1 MILKIRFMWLIAK
14 NKPSEFNLA
23 ISELAKIN
31 LTKTYRPITRI
42 NKKIKNTLLN
52 YFFIEIE
59 ENREILKKIKYT
71 KGINQILEDS
81 LYHQKPINDFIQF
94 CKSEED
100 PKGYLGKKFFLKFLN
115 TKGKF
120 TSGPFKNIFFEVL
133 EQNDKEIKVL
143 LDNYKHPIVIN
154 KDQSTVGI
162 DFI

>member
-1 MILKIRFMWLIAK
+1 MWLIAK

-31 LTKTYRPITRI
+31 LTKTYRPITKI
-42 NKKIKNTLLN
+42 NKKIKNILLN

-59 ENREILKKIKYT
+59 ENREILKEIKYT

>member
-1 MILKIRFMWLIAK
+1 MWLIAK

-23 ISELAKIN
+23 ISELAKID
-31 LTKTYRPITRI
+31 LTKTYRPITKI
-42 NKKIKNTLLN
+42 NKKIKNILLN

-133 EQNDKEIKVL
+133 EQNYKEIKVL

>member
-1 MILKIRFMWLIAK
+1 MWLIVK
-14 NKPSEFNLA
+14 HKSNEFNLA

-31 LTKTYRPITRI
+31 IFQYYRSVTKI
-42 NKKIKNTLLN
+42 NNKIKNILLN
-52 YFFIEIE
+52 YFFIEIK
-59 ENREILKKIKYT
+59 ENKEILKKIKYT

-94 CKSEED
+94 CKNEED
-100 PKGYLGKKFFLKFLN
+100 PKGYLGKEFFLKFLN

-133 EQNDKEIKVL
+133 DKNDKELKVL

-154 KDQSTVGI
+154 NDNKDIGI
-162 DFI
+162 NFI

>member
-23 ISELAKIN
+23 ISELAKID
-31 LTKTYRPITRI
+31 LTKTYRPITKI
-42 NKKIKNTLLN
+42 NKKIKNILLN

-59 ENREILKKIKYT
+59 ENREILNKIKYT

>member
-1 MILKIRFMWLIAK
+1 MWLIAK

-31 LTKTYRPITRI
+31 LTKTYRPITNI
-42 NKKIKNTLLN
+42 NKKIKNILLN
-52 YFFIEIE
+52 YFFIEIG
-59 ENREILKKIKYT
+59 ENREILKKIKYA

-94 CKSEED
+94 CKSKED
-100 PKGYLGKKFFLKFLN
+100 PKGYLGKEFFLKFLN

>member
-1 MILKIRFMWLIAK
+1 MFMWLIAK
-14 NKPSEFNLA
+14 NKPSEFNLV

-31 LTKTYRPITRI
+31 LAKTYRPITKT
-42 NKKIKNTLLN
+42 NKKIKNILLN
-52 YFFIEIE
+52 YFFIEID
-59 ENREILKKIKYT
+59 ENKEILKKIKYT

>member
-1 MILKIRFMWLIAK
+1 MILNIWFMWLIAK

-23 ISELAKIN
+23 ISELAKID
-31 LTKTYRPITRI
+31 LTKTYRPITKI
-42 NKKIKNTLLN
+42 NKKIKNILLN

>member
-1 MILKIRFMWLIAK
+1 MWLIAK

-23 ISELAKIN
+23 ISELAKID
-31 LTKTYRPITRI
+31 LTKTYRPITKI
-42 NKKIKNTLLN
+42 NKKIKNILLN

>member
-1 MILKIRFMWLIAK
+1 MWLIAK

-31 LTKTYRPITRI
+31 LTKTYRPITKI
-42 NKKIKNTLLN
+42 NKKIKNILLN

-154 KDQSTVGI
+154 KEQSAVGI

>member
-1 MILKIRFMWLIAK
+1 MWLIAK
-14 NKPSEFNLA
+14 NKPGEFNLV

-31 LTKTYRPITRI
+31 LTKTYRPITKI
-42 NKKIKNTLLN
+42 NKKIKNILLN

-143 LDNYKHPIVIN
+143 LDNYKHTIVIN

>member
-1 MILKIRFMWLIAK
+1 MWLIAK
-14 NKPSEFNLA
+14 YKSNELNLA

-31 LTKTYRPITRI
+31 IFKYYRPVTKI
-42 NKKIKNTLLN
+42 NKKIKNILLN
-52 YFFIEIE
+52 YFFIDIKDNKEI
-59 ENREILKKIKYT
+59 IKKIKYT

-81 LYHQKPINDFIQF
+81 LYHQKHINEFIEF

-100 PKGYLGKKFFLKFLN
+100 PKGYLRKEFFLKFLK
-115 TKGKF
+115 TKGQF
-120 TSGPFKNIFFEVL
+120 TSGPFKNIFFKVF

-143 LDNYKHPIVIN
+143 LDNYKHPIVIK

>member
-1 MILKIRFMWLIAK
+1 MWLIAK

-23 ISELAKIN
+23 ISELAKID
-31 LTKTYRPITRI
+31 LTKTYRPIRKI
-42 NKKIKNTLLN
+42 NKKIKNILLN
-52 YFFIEIE
+52 YFFIEID
-59 ENREILKKIKYT
+59 ENKEILKKIKYT

-133 EQNDKEIKVL
+133 EQNNKEIKVL

>member
-1 MILKIRFMWLIAK
+1 MIIKIRFMWLIAK

-23 ISELAKIN
+23 ISELAKID
-31 LTKTYRPITRI
+31 LTKTYRPITKI
-42 NKKIKNTLLN
+42 NKKIKNILLN